1 LLEKEA
7 QAFFNVDKLLNM
19 VEVDFKKRGEDVKK
33 VAQLFLTLTNKD
45 FDVLAAVTGPKGVGK
60 SSLAI
65 QISRKILEL
74 QGKKFE
80 PERHVAYLYEDVID
94 KINEL
99 EEHEPLI
106 IDEAVNVM
114 MSEDWNK
121 IENKYLKKV
130 FAKLRVRHLIVF
142 LCIPEFSWL
151 DKKYREG
158 MVNFWFFVPTRG
170 IFLLFTPR
178 LISDKD
184 DKWELNKIES
194 AFKDVNYVKIIDLEG
209 LSKHAIVN
217 LALKTNTLVTHGIFE
232 PVPKEI
238 YEKYLE
244 LRKAAIDKSSEQGEV
259 LKIEAS
265 KIPLIIKINEM
276 KNLGI
281 TNKEIAKQLG
291 ISETAVS
298 KYLKLISGSSK

>member
-1 LLEKEA
+1 MEKEELK
-7 QAFFNVDKLLNM
+7 NRLKLDKDER
-19 VEVDFKKRGEDVKK
+19 EVTK
-33 VAQLFLTLTNKD
+33 VAKTFLLTTLND
-45 FDVLAAVTGPKGVGK
+45 FDVIAAVTGPKGVGK

-65 QISRKILEL
+65 QISRKILEF
-74 QGKKFE
+74 QDKKFE
-80 PERHVAYLYEDVID
+80 PERHIAYLYEDVIN
-94 KINEL
+94 KIDEL
-99 EEHEPLI
+99 DEYEPLI

-121 IENKYLKKV
+121 IESKYLKKV

-158 MVNFWFFVPTRG
+158 MVNYWLFVPTRG
-170 IFLLFTPR
+170 FFILFTP
-178 LISDKD
+178 KVFTAKE
-184 DKWELNKIES
+184 DKWELDRLENLLKGINYSDILKKKELTKNLES
-194 AFKDVNYVKIIDLEG
+194 RIASLPTHLTLGAFE
-209 LSKHAIVN
+209 A
-217 LALKTNTLVTHGIFE
+217 
-232 PVPKEI
+232 VPKDI

-265 KIPLIIKINEM
+265 KIPILIKINEM

-291 ISETAVS
+291 ISETMVS

>member
-1 LLEKEA
+1 MEKEELK
-7 QAFFNVDKLLNM
+7 NRLRLDKDEREVTKIAKVFLLT
-19 VEVDFKKRGEDVKK
+19 
-33 VAQLFLTLTNKD
+33 TLED

-65 QISRKILEL
+65 QISRKILEF
-74 QGKKFE
+74 QDKKFE
-80 PERHVAYLYEDVID
+80 PERHVAYLYEDVVNKID
-94 KINEL
+94 EL

-121 IENKYLKKV
+121 IESKYLKKV

-158 MVNFWFFVPTRG
+158 MVNFWLFVPTRG
-170 IFLLFTPR
+170 FFILFAPKIFTA
-178 LISDKD
+178 KE
-184 DKWELNKIES
+184 DKWEL
-194 AFKDVNYVKIIDLEG
+194 DRLEG
-209 LSKHAIVN
+209 ILRGINYSDIVKKKELTKN
-217 LALKTNTLVTHGIFE
+217 LESRISTLPTHLTLGAFE
-232 PVPKEI
+232 PVPKDI
-238 YEKYLE
+238 YDKYLE

-259 LKIEAS
+259 LKIEAK

-291 ISETAVS
+291 LSETAVS

>member
-1 LLEKEA
+1 MEKEELK
-7 QAFFNVDKLLNM
+7 NRLRLNRD
-19 VEVDFKKRGEDVKK
+19 EREITK
-33 VAQLFLTLTNKD
+33 VAKLFLLTTLED

-65 QISRKILEL
+65 QISRKILEF
-74 QGKKFE
+74 QDKEFE

-99 EEHEPLI
+99 DEHEPLI

-121 IENKYLKKV
+121 IESKYLKKV

-158 MVNFWFFVPTRG
+158 MVNFWLFVPTRG
-170 IFLLFTPR
+170 FFILFTPK
-178 LISDKD
+178 IFTAKE
-184 DKWELNKIES
+184 DKWELDRLENILKGMNYSDIVKEKELTKNLES
-194 AFKDVNYVKIIDLEG
+194 RIA
-209 LSKHAIVN
+209 
-217 LALKTNTLVTHGIFE
+217 TLPTHLTLGAFE

-244 LRKAAIDKSSEQGEV
+244 LRKAAIEKSSEQGEV

-265 KIPLIIKINEM
+265 KIPILIKINEM

-291 ISETAVS
+291 ISEAAVS

>member
-1 LLEKEA
+1 MEKEE
-7 QAFFNVDKLLNM
+7 L
-19 VEVDFKKRGEDVKK
+19 KKRLMFDKDEREVAK
-33 VAQLFLTLTNKD
+33 VAKVFLLTTLED
-45 FDVLAAVTGPKGVGK
+45 FDVVAAATGPKGVGK

-65 QISRKILEL
+65 QISRKILEF
-74 QGKKFE
+74 QDKKFE
-80 PERHVAYLYEDVID
+80 PERHVAYLYEDVIN

-99 EEHEPLI
+99 DEREPLI
-106 IDEAVNVM
+106 IDEAVNVA

-121 IENKYLKKV
+121 IESKYLKKV

-158 MVNFWFFVPTRG
+158 MVNFWLFVPTRG
-170 IFLLFTPR
+170 FFILFAPKIFTA
-178 LISDKD
+178 KE
-184 DKWELNKIES
+184 DKWEL
-194 AFKDVNYVKIIDLEG
+194 DRLEG
-209 LSKHAIVN
+209 ILKGINYSDIVKKKELTKN
-217 LALKTNTLVTHGIFE
+217 LESRISTLPTHLTLGAFE
-232 PVPKEI
+232 PVPKDI

-244 LRKAAIDKSSEQGEV
+244 LRKQAIDKSSEQGEV

-291 ISETAVS
+291 LSETAVS
-298 KYLKLISGSSK
+298 KYIKLISGSSK

>member
-1 LLEKEA
+1 MKASQTILQVEKIKPSENDEVLTKIA
-7 QAFFNVDKLLNM
+7 KL
-19 VEVDFKKRGEDVKK
+19 FYG
-33 VAQLFLTLTNKD
+33 LTLKD
-45 FDVLAAVTGPKGVGK
+45 FDVIAAVTGPKGMGK

-65 QISRKILEL
+65 QLSRQILKL
-74 QGKKFE
+74 QEKEFE
-80 PERHVAYLYEDVID
+80 PERHVAYLYEDVIN

-99 EEHEPLI
+99 DEHEPLI

-114 MSEDWNK
+114 MGEDWNK
-121 IENKYLKKV
+121 IESKYLKKV

-142 LCIPEFSWL
+142 LCIPKFEWL

-158 MVNFWFFVPTRG
+158 MVNALFLVPTRG
-170 IFLLFTPR
+170 TFIFLTPKPFSDDPWEEEKLKKVFGKLDYFT
-178 LISDKD
+178 LATGTI
-184 DKWELNKIES
+184 NKIVLNQS
-194 AFKDVNYVKIIDLEG
+194 LKQLGIDATFGEFRE
-209 LSKHAIVN
+209 VD
-217 LALKTNTLVTHGIFE
+217 E
-232 PVPKEI
+232 RI
-238 YEKYLE
+238 YNKYKAMRE
-244 LRKAAIDKSSEQGEV
+244 AAIEKSSEQGEV

-291 ISETAVS
+291 ISEAAVS

>member
-1 LLEKEA
+1 MEKLMLSL
-7 QAFFNVDKLLNM
+7 KPT
-19 VEVDFKKRGEDVKK
+19 KGESDTTK
-33 VAQLFLTLTNKD
+33 VAKMFLATTLKD
-45 FDVLAAVTGPKGVGK
+45 FDVVAAVTGPKGVGK

-99 EEHEPLI
+99 DEHEPLI

-121 IENKYLKKV
+121 IESKYLKKV

-158 MVNFWFFVPTRG
+158 MVNFWLFVPTRG
-170 IFLLFTPR
+170 VFILFTP
-178 LISDKD
+178 KVFTAKE
-184 DKWELNKIES
+184 DKWNLDKIEGV
-194 AFKDVNYVKIIDLEG
+194 FKGLGYLDVVEG
-209 LSKHAIVN
+209 KYISKDILQKVGLIGN
-217 LALKTNTLVTHGIFE
+217 SISGTFE

-244 LRKAAIDKSSEQGEV
+244 LRKAAIEKSYEQGEV

-276 KNLGI
+276 KNLGFA
-281 TNKEIAKQLG
+281 NKEIAKQLG
-291 ISETAVS
+291 MSEAMVS

>member
-1 LLEKEA
+1 MENLMLLLKPTP
-7 QAFFNVDKLLNM
+7 
-19 VEVDFKKRGEDVKK
+19 GESDTSK
-33 VAQLFLTLTNKD
+33 VAKIFLATTFKD
-45 FDVLAAVTGPKGVGK
+45 FDVVAAVTGPKGVGK

-74 QGKKFE
+74 EGKKFE

-99 EEHEPLI
+99 DEHEPLI
-106 IDEAVNVM
+106 IDEAVNVA

-121 IENKYLKKV
+121 IESKYLKKV

-158 MVNFWFFVPTRG
+158 MVNFWLFVPTRG
-170 IFLLFTPR
+170 VFILFTP
-178 LISDKD
+178 KVFTAKE
-184 DKWELNKIES
+184 DKWNIDKIES
-194 AFKDVNYVKIIDLEG
+194 VFKGLGYLDVVEG
-209 LSKHAIVN
+209 KYISKEILQKVGLIGN
-217 LALKTNTLVTHGIFE
+217 SISGTFE

-244 LRKAAIDKSSEQGEV
+244 MRKIAIEKSSEQGQV

-298 KYLKLISGSSK
+298 KYLKLISGAR